1 MLTTGFNRFLNFQEI
16 TTTTLFECS
25 FSITI
30 HLINEHQQ
38 IIPHDPHHRI
48 HLKIYPENDVAH
60 ECAKGTMHV
69 EDESGGCLMNGVYK
83 CRVIIHYVPENNNA
97 QRFLL
102 RISANDANIIPCYSP
117 TIHCFKYRLL
127 FEYLEDDLKVWYK
140 DENKRERHIEYQVS
154 LLNAANQVVR
164 NKYLYLEASLCY
176 ENGNLVPH
184 ANILSIHTECRLSI
198 DESGT
203 TRIKFRINDVSKNHQ
218 RQKFRLVLACVGGS
232 ESELVVPC
240 LSRPIEVKSKRSRT
254 GSFDRNNYRESCY
267 DAKPILTRHVDTM
280 FEKNSEIL
288 KKASLPSYLTNNGVR
303 YLPSVYRVQVP
314 VERATGIYSGSK
326 SSDFSEIR

>member
-16 TTTTLFECS
+16 TTTILFDCS

-30 HLINEHQQ
+30 HLINEYQQ

-48 HLKIYPENDVAH
+48 HLQLYPENDIVH
-60 ECAKGTMHV
+60 ECVKGTMHV

-83 CRVIIHYVPENNNA
+83 CRVTIHYIPENNNT

-102 RISANDANIIPCYSP
+102 RVSASDANTIPCYSP
-117 TIHCFKYRLL
+117 IIHCFKYRLM
-127 FEYLEDDLKVWYK
+127 FEYLDDDLKVWYK

-164 NKYLYLEASLCY
+164 NKHLYLEANLCY
-176 ENGNLVPH
+176 ENGDLVPL

-203 TRIKFRINDVSKNHQ
+203 TRLKIRINDVSKNHQ
-218 RQKFRLVLACVGGS
+218 RQKFCLVLACVRGP
-232 ESELVVPC
+232 ESELVAPC
-240 LSRPIEVKSKRSRT
+240 VSRPVEVKSKRSRT
-254 GSFDRNNYRESCY
+254 GSFDGNNNRELCY
-267 DAKPILTRHVDTM
+267 DAKPFLKTHIDTI
-280 FEKNSEIL
+280 ND
-288 KKASLPSYLTNNGVR
+288 
-303 YLPSVYRVQVP
+303 
-314 VERATGIYSGSK
+314 K
-326 SSDFSEIR
+326 SSKNTEEGIFTKLPHK